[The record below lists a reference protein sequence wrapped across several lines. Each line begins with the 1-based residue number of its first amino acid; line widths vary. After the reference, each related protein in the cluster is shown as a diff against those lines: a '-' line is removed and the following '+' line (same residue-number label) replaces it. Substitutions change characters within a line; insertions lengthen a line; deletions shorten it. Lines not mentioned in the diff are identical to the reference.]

1 MLAPCV
7 WETGKR
13 RRRRRSR
20 SRRMERRRKRRQKR
34 RKKRER
40 RRTVS
45 GKDLGQGAGGLAD
58 HDGRVGVVLLH
69 GRVGAQEE

>member
-1 MLAPCV
+1 
-7 WETGKR
+7 
-13 RRRRRSR
+13 
-20 SRRMERRRKRRQKR
+20 MERRRKRRQKR